1 MIIIYLTR
9 VSGEDVPRH
18 DVPRSLAARVSTT
31 DSESLTSGCTASTAG
46 LSWSN
51 WCCPSA
57 APVGSGVSVPGK
69 GLKITN
75 KLQTAIIYV
84 LFAKH

>member
-18 DVPRSLAARVSTT
+18 EVPRSLARVCTT
-31 DSESLTSGCTASTAG
+31 DSENLTSGCTASTAG

-57 APVGSGVSVPGK
+57 APVGSGVCVPGK

>member
-18 DVPRSLAARVSTT
+18 NVPRSLARVSTT
-31 DSESLTSGCTASTAG
+31 DSESLTSGCTASSAG

-51 WCCPSA
+51 WCCHSA
-57 APVGSGVSVPGK
+57 APVGSGVCVPGK
-69 GLKITN
+69 GLKTTN

>member
-9 VSGEDVPRH
+9 VSGEDVPGH
-18 DVPRSLAARVSTT
+18 NVPRSLARVSTT

-57 APVGSGVSVPGK
+57 APVGSGVCVPGK

>member
-18 DVPRSLAARVSTT
+18 ELPRSLARVSTT
-31 DSESLTSGCTASTAG
+31 DSENLTSGCTASTAG

-57 APVGSGVSVPGK
+57 APVGSGVCVPGK